1 MEQKV
6 STPVQK
12 GLIISLILIVFGLVL
27 YFTNQYMNKSLSY
40 LQYVILAGG
49 IIWSCNT
56 YAKQMNG
63 NVTFGNVFAHGFK
76 TTAFVAALMA
86 VYTLLAVKFIFPEMM
101 DKIMEAAR
109 QEMLKD
115 GQMSSEQVD
124 QGIEMGKKFFVPF
137 AIGGIIFFFALV
149 GAIGSLIGASIAK
162 KNPQDPFAQQP
173 QM

>member
-1 MEQKV
+1 MEQKI

-12 GLIISLILIVFGLVL
+12 GLIISLILIVFGLAL
-27 YFTNQYMNKSLSY
+27 YFTNQYMNKGLSY
-40 LQYVILAGG
+40 LQYLILIIG
-49 IIWSCNT
+49 IIWSCNV

-86 VYTLLAVKFIFPEMM
+86 VYTFVAVKFLFPEMV
-101 DKIMEAAR
+101 DKIMDATRE
-109 QEMLKD
+109 EMQKNDQLNE
-115 GQMSSEQVD
+115 EQIS
-124 QGIEMGKKFFVPF
+124 QSLEMIRKFFLPF

-149 GAIGSLIGASIAK
+149 GAISSLIGAAIAK
-162 KNPQDPFAQQP
+162 KNPKDPFAQP

>member
-12 GLIISLILIVFGLVL
+12 GLIISLVLIVFGLVL
-27 YFTNQYMNKSLSY
+27 YFTNQYMNKTLSY
-40 LQYVILAGG
+40 LQYVILIAG
-49 IIWSCNT
+49 IIWSCNI

-109 QEMLKD
+109 QEMLKA
-115 GQMSSEQVD
+115 GQMSEDQID

-149 GAIGSLIGASIAK
+149 GAIGSLIGAAIAK
-162 KNPQDPFAQQP
+162 KNPKDPFTQQP

>member
-1 MEQKV
+1 MEQKI

-12 GLIISLILIVFGLVL
+12 GLIISLILIVFGLAL
-27 YFTNQYMNKSLSY
+27 YFTNQYMNKGLSY
-40 LQYVILAGG
+40 LQYLILIIG
-49 IIWSCNT
+49 IIWSCNV

-86 VYTLLAVKFIFPEMM
+86 VYTFVAVKFIFPEMI
-101 DKIMEAAR
+101 DKIMDAAR
-109 QEMLKD
+109 QEMQKD
-115 GQMSSEQVD
+115 GNLSDEQIN
-124 QGIEMGKKFFVPF
+124 QGVEMGKKFFLPF

-149 GAIGSLIGASIAK
+149 GAISSLIGAAIAK
-162 KNPQDPFAQQP
+162 KNPKDPFAQP